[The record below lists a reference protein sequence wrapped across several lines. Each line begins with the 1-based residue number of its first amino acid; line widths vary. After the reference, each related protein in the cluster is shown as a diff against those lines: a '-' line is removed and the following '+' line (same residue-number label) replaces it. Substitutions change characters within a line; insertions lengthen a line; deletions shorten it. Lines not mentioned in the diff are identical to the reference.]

1 MTYKQ
6 EVELVFDM
14 AAFQPNR
21 KNGSIDLWY
30 IADTRDTNPVPR
42 TAIHDFFLENIRD
55 QIRSIPQ
62 SQTPVSKMLSM
73 VQTGWD
79 KARVVSRQTS
89 DVNIAFPTVVA
100 RRSDSAI
107 AITSSLLLVPLET
120 RVEAVLNLHSHGG
133 TEGLDIEIAPEAKVI
148 YGEHFNV
155 GKVGE
160 FLATRIGKAVALAG
174 AEAEEWGDVMTELHQ
189 RLIARGRKQ

>member
-107 AITSSLLLVPLET
+107 AITSSLLLVTLET
-120 RVEAVLNLHSHGG
+120 RVESVLNLHSNGC
-133 TEGLDIEIAPEAKVI
+133 TE
-148 YGEHFNV
+148 
-155 GKVGE
+155 
-160 FLATRIGKAVALAG
+160 
-174 AEAEEWGDVMTELHQ
+174 
-189 RLIARGRKQ
+189 